1 MNVLEKIE
9 FEYEVSN
16 DVKDLFSK
24 DHVKYDCEIE
34 YNGKD
39 FSFTYQCN
47 PKYSQPTKENCM
59 ASLILDAES
68 FEYLR
73 DFEDFCNDFGYTKIS
88 EYKKAQ
94 EVYSACG
101 KVANFL
107 SMAFTSEERE
117 ELDELLENYR

>member
-1 MNVLEKIE
+1 MNVLERID
-9 FEYEVSN
+9 FECEASN
-16 DVKDLFSK
+16 DVNGLFSK
-24 DHVKYDCEIE
+24 DHVKYDCVIR

-47 PKYSQPTKENCM
+47 PKYSQPTKENCIGSLLSD
-59 ASLILDAES
+59 ASC
-68 FEYLR
+68 FECSS
-73 DFEDFCNDFGYTKIS
+73 DFEQFCDDLGYTKIS

-94 EVYSACG
+94 SIYNACG

>member
-1 MNVLEKIE
+1 MNVLERID
-9 FEYEVSN
+9 FECEASN
-16 DVKDLFSK
+16 DVNGLFSK
-24 DHVKYDCEIE
+24 DHVKYDCVIR

-47 PKYSQPTKENCM
+47 PKYSQPTKENCIGSLLSD
-59 ASLILDAES
+59 ASC
-68 FEYLR
+68 FECSS
-73 DFEDFCNDFGYTKIS
+73 DFEQFCDDLGYTKIS

-94 EVYSACG
+94 SIYNACG

-107 SMAFTSEERE
+107 SMAFTDEERE

>member
-1 MNVLEKIE
+1 MNVLERID
-9 FEYEVSN
+9 FECEASN
-16 DVKDLFSK
+16 DVNGLFSK
-24 DHVKYDCEIE
+24 DHVKYDCVIR

-47 PKYSQPTKENCM
+47 PKYSQPTKENCIGSLLSD
-59 ASLILDAES
+59 ASC
-68 FEYLR
+68 FECSS
-73 DFEDFCNDFGYTKIS
+73 DFEQFCDDLGYTKIS

-94 EVYSACG
+94 SIYNACG

-117 ELDELLENYR
+117 DLDELLEDYR